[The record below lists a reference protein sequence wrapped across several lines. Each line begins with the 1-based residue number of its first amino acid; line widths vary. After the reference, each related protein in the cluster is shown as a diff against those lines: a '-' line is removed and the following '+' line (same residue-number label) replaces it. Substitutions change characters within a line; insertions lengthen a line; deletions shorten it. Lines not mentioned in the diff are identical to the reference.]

1 MTTLLIRYPAKASVD
16 SGAAQTCPFAL
27 VGDGGNLLQQGVS
40 PLGNLS
46 DLVASSRRVVLL
58 LAAADVTLL
67 RVVAPPLSA
76 ARLKAALPALV
87 EEQVLGDPA
96 DCVLAAG
103 AADAEG
109 VRTVAVVQ
117 RSWIE
122 VLVKALLAQGAHHV
136 SVLPAQLCLPFQPGS
151 VSAALSTGDAGFELI
166 LRQSQTMG
174 MGLTLP
180 AQPQAALQTLRAM
193 AGDEPVTLYLAPAQM
208 AQFAPLVAAADAGH
222 GSGHGV
228 TLMEDHWAH
237 WVAAS
242 RSAGLD
248 LAPALGATGANA
260 RQWQRWRWPL
270 RIAALALLVN
280 VAGLNIEWLRLKR
293 EAGAVSQSMLQT
305 FKAAYPKEPVILD
318 PAAQMRKNIALA
330 KADGGQPA
338 ADEFTALSAAL
349 GEALGALPRKDIIA
363 TLEYRER
370 ALQIKVKPN
379 TVDSGTLAQLRS
391 ALAARKLDLSETNPG
406 AWQIRPAS
414 GAGGGKS

>member
-103 AADAEG
+103 AADADG
-109 VRTVAVVQ
+109 GRTVAVVQ

-151 VSAALSTGDAGFELI
+151 VSAALTTGDAGFELI

-208 AQFAPLVAAADAGH
+208 AQFAPLVAGIEAGH
-222 GSGHGV
+222 GI

-248 LAPALGATGANA
+248 LAPALGASGANA

-293 EAGAVSQSMLQT
+293 EAAAVSQSMLQT
-305 FKAAYPKEPVILD
+305 FKAAYPNEPVILD
-318 PAAQMRKNIALA
+318 PAAQMRKNISLA

-363 TLEYRER
+363 TLEYRDR